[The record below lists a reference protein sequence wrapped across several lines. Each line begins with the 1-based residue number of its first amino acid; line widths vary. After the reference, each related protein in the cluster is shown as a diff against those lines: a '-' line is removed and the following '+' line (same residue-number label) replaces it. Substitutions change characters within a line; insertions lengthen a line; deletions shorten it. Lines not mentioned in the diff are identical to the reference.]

1 MKRVVKIGLA
11 GLLLTSVFGAG
22 AYAATTAP
30 KIFVHGNL
38 VKTDAAP
45 KIINGTVY
53 VPLRA
58 ISEGLGVDIQWDNK
72 KKTVYVNSDPNY
84 NMEMETGNVSY
95 VSNRDLAFRWIMA
108 YDDRRHKDVETLSTT
123 DFKTDIYTP
132 DGFPSGTW
140 NMASIVDMRP
150 VARSNPKSADSKMP
164 TMTVRI
170 VQRVSS
176 MDEYKV
182 KMEDW
187 KFTIAGPNKIKSVM
201 IVPKSTKYFD
211 RYTLFPGVTFGI

>member
-30 KIFVHGNL
+30 KMFVHGNL

-72 KKTVYVNSDPNY
+72 KKTVYVNSDPNFQK
-84 NMEMETGNVSY
+84 ETSTDLY
-95 VSNRDLAFRWIMA
+95 VGDRNLAFRWIMG
-108 YDDRRHKDVETLSTT
+108 YDEREYKDILALVTP
-123 DFKTDIYTP
+123 DFKTDLY
-132 DGFPSGTW
+132 DHPSGLPTGAW
-140 NMASIVDMRP
+140 GSVSIVDIRP
-150 VARSNPKSADSKMP
+150 FESTNT

-170 VQRVSS
+170 VKRVPF

-187 KFTIAGPNKIKSVM
+187 KFTFSGPNKIKSVM

-211 RYTLFPGVTFGI
+211 RYTLFPGATFGI